1 MREKKKLVLLRENCD
16 PRQAKLPNWE
26 PRQAEPF
33 NRTFTTTHHKS
44 TTEEQT
50 EKRLPRLHATTN
62 LQTKHQE
69 TIVIITVMKSFG

>member
-1 MREKKKLVLLRENCD
+1 MREKKLVLLTENCD

-33 NRTFTTTHHKS
+33 NRTFTTKHHKS

-50 EKRLPRLHATTN
+50 EKSLPRLHATTN
-62 LQTKHQE
+62 IQTKHQE
-69 TIVIITVMKSFG
+69 TIVIITVMKRLG

>member
-1 MREKKKLVLLRENCD
+1 MREKKLVLLTENCD

-33 NRTFTTTHHKS
+33 NRTLLQNITKVQQRNKQRKGS
-44 TTEEQT
+44 QDYM
-50 EKRLPRLHATTN
+50 PQQN

-69 TIVIITVMKSFG
+69 TILITVMKRPG